1 MQPAAVAPHPPH
13 APPPA
18 PASSLNPHRLSTQ
31 STQSTASAGSSATN
45 GRLSPAS
52 TRLRIDVPSNERFL
66 RSSLNAGPPADK
78 GKARATAADEVG
90 EGRSSP
96 RSSSEYGVV
105 GGGGPEPSRPPTSPA
120 GERGDE
126 EDPPRTPITLPRSPR
141 HAAVIQSQSDEDDE
155 SGRDDFHDA
164 HDDWFGGGGALLDN
178 GGVGLGLGIAGPS
191 SLPTW
196 HDEPSSSSPHEQR
209 EPSAERKARAHASSG
224 SDEVDAPQRRGSL
237 PFPSRAFAPVPP
249 DLPSYDK
256 AMSTDLPSRPPVA
269 SHASRSTTG
278 SHESSVSST
287 VSVPRTPP
295 VDLVLPNRTLGP
307 YESVANGPMAS
318 LAAGNGSVPQRNQ
331 PSSSGG
337 GARSFFS
344 NLLHRSP
351 RQHPSPRLGSSSP
364 SSDTSPNPGIPR
376 SPSAP
381 HGWQHPSVASLQ
393 SNDAIHARS
402 TSMPLL
408 SNGEPAPRDSSDL
421 YRPTSH
427 GQGASTAHPARRTPR
442 SIAAATFAGLTR
454 SSSLRVTSSSPRL
467 GGGGTTATPPSAAAS
482 PVPTFDFTTP
492 PLPSTASAAATAPEP
507 EPPSLS
513 SIGLS
518 LVPLTQPLPLS
529 RSGQPLCG
537 AVLDGRY
544 LLIGTTIGLDFLPL
558 PVPGSLPMQHLG
570 NGGKKR
576 KDTRKPIS
584 LIKRTRFKELAI
596 LSERSNILLAIAG
609 RNDHIRVYAL
619 DGIRAM
625 IEKKMQEV
633 DARDGYPLAV
643 AKPIK
648 LRNGLKGKERART
661 TSDSLAPP
669 LPVPPPAPQASSQ
682 ATSASYQ
689 FPPTSTASATGA
701 AAPADL
707 STPRPRESAASSST
721 ARRRPSSWH
730 QAVNATSPIRISR
743 QPSLGSIVR
752 AVPTN
757 PSATRS
763 TDSGRSSNI
772 KSAGAPTVRSQ
783 KSREFV
789 AGRRGSSASIPRRLS
804 RADLDTLADSRRTS
818 AYSVHSRRGSAWPAS
833 EVAGGSG
840 ASTSARRASVAAVP
854 RLPAAASSADGQR
867 RDSSTHTAA
876 SASAAKRMQP
886 RPPAKAQQAPLERS
900 PTSDLADFL
909 RDSGPEMRSPEM
921 DNVLASVRGR
931 RRSSVAENVL
941 NTAPGAQLFP
951 AGSASSRSLF
961 SQSQAAA
968 QLAGLAL
975 YTMSDKGDV
984 VEMLRE
990 PPMVGGGPCAPADAL
1005 VPPPLPPKHE
1015 ARDPTTPRLGAGQP
1029 SPSMELAALLRD
1041 TAPDEPDEARG
1052 GEGAAAAATAAREA
1066 ALERLEARSAGD
1078 NSSSPDELRGGSP
1091 TVPGAVGGSPSSRAS
1106 KRWTMS
1112 ALGSKLLSRPA
1123 PAAEDP
1129 STERAES
1136 SSSLGRRASAGQWE
1150 MVPDAQSLPQP
1161 ARPAPVAAPDLAH
1174 PAPPTSRPTTSDRK
1188 RRPAASLHRESA
1200 PSIAPSS
1207 QAPPDAHPASSSSPL
1222 EYVKLARTKGARML
1236 RAVETKKRTYLAVL
1250 SGEEAERIEL
1260 FTGSRSI
1267 SLSLNRTFVLPETPR
1282 SIEFQLQGDDLVDI
1296 YLVYPES
1303 IFALEPSTVRV
1314 REVGVGR
1321 GERRARRERDRQLRT
1336 LATAA
1341 SEALPAEGVEEAAPA
1356 ELQSTLHPAD
1366 HERQEQARPAAP
1378 ASDAVEVDDVAVPLD
1393 PARRSPSPSP
1403 APSPRPDGAQPPATP
1418 PPGYDIPPRPRTQS
1432 SVSSPAH
1439 EPPFERTQPSSTSQ
1453 PSRGKLP
1460 YSTFQQLPF
1469 VPPVPSSTL
1478 SSAWTIPPLYSDV
1491 VGGSPPPP
1499 SSSDD
1504 EDLLGPSI
1512 TVTSTSGV
1520 DGAVC
1525 ARTGAPPVPPPHGG
1539 LDIPLL
1545 SPVSLLGG
1553 AAIRH
1558 NGPPGLFFVS
1568 KGSSISGI
1576 VTADGK
1582 SIIKRPLIWSSDQAP
1597 ASPDSECLQRLEVLV
1612 VGGTRTVVV
1621 KLSSTDVKAISVDG
1635 GSSSFSTAVPVT
1647 RSNARGQVNFLS
1659 THRVGQQLLFAQTV
1673 GPSTTI
1679 FCLAPSRA

>member
-1 MQPAAVAPHPPH
+1 MQPAALAPRPPH

-31 STQSTASAGSSATN
+31 STQSTASAGSSTTN

-52 TRLRIDVPSNERFL
+52 TRLRIDVPPNERFL
-66 RSSLNAGPPADK
+66 PPRLSAADK
-78 GKARATAADEVG
+78 GKARATAGDGAG

-96 RSSSEYGVV
+96 RSSSECGLV
-105 GGGGPEPSRPPTSPA
+105 GGGGGGGTEPSRPTSSPTRVDD
-120 GERGDE
+120 ERDEE

-141 HAAVIQSQSDEDDE
+141 HAAVIQSDEDDE
-155 SGRDDFHDA
+155 GGRDDFHDA
-164 HDDWFGGGGALLDN
+164 RDDWLVGGGALDE
-178 GGVGLGLGIAGPS
+178 GDGVGLGLGIAGASTPS
-191 SLPTW
+191 TW
-196 HDEPSSSSPHEQR
+196 HDVPTTSAPHELR
-209 EPSAERKARAHASSG
+209 APTVERKAHAHASSG
-224 SDEVDAPQRRGSL
+224 SDEVGPPQRRGSL

-249 DLPSYDK
+249 DVPSYDT
-256 AMSTDLPSRPPVA
+256 AMSTDLPSRPPVE
-269 SHASRSTTG
+269 SRASRSTD
-278 SHESSVSST
+278 SSVSST

-318 LAAGNGSVPQRNQ
+318 LAAGNGPMQPRAQ
-331 PSSSGG
+331 PSPGG

-351 RQHPSPRLGSSSP
+351 RQYPSPRLGSPSA
-364 SSDTSPNPGIPR
+364 SSDSSPNPGFPR

-393 SNDAIHARS
+393 SNDPIHSRS

-408 SNGEPAPRDSSDL
+408 SDGDSAPRDSSDL

-427 GQGASTAHPARRTPR
+427 GQGAPTAHPVRRTPR

-454 SSSLRVTSSSPRL
+454 SASLRGPSGSPRSG

-482 PVPTFDFTTP
+482 PVPTFDFATP
-492 PLPSTASAAATAPEP
+492 PLPPTATAAATAAEP
-507 EPPSLS
+507 EPPSLG

-518 LVPLTQPLPLS
+518 LVPLTQPLALS

-537 AVLDGRY
+537 AVLDGRF

-558 PVPGSLPMQHLG
+558 PLPGSLPMQHLG
-570 NGGKKR
+570 GGKKR
-576 KDTRKPIS
+576 KDTRKPTS
-584 LIKRTRFKELAI
+584 LIKRTRFKEIAV

-633 DARDGYPLAV
+633 DARDGYPLVV
-643 AKPIK
+643 AKPTK
-648 LRNGLKGKERART
+648 PSGGLKGKERART
-661 TSDSLAPP
+661 TNDSLAPP
-669 LPVPPPAPQASSQ
+669 PPPPPPHALAPAAS
-682 ATSASYQ
+682 TGYQ
-689 FPPTSTASATGA
+689 FPPTAV

-707 STPRPRESAASSST
+707 SVPRPREQAAPSST
-721 ARRRPSSWH
+721 TTRRRPTSWH
-730 QAVNATSPIRISR
+730 QAANPTPPVRISR
-743 QPSLGSIVR
+743 QLSTGSIVR

-757 PSATRS
+757 PPAPRPSDSVQSSS
-763 TDSGRSSNI
+763 TAPS
-772 KSAGAPTVRSQ
+772 GAPTLRSQ

-789 AGRRGSSASIPRRLS
+789 AGRRGSTASIPRRRS
-804 RADLDTLADSRRTS
+804 RADLDTPGESRRTS
-818 AYSVHSRRGSAWPAS
+818 AHSTLSRRNSAWLAG
-833 EVAGGSG
+833 EGGSSG
-840 ASTSARRASVAAVP
+840 GTGSSARRASVPAVP
-854 RLPAAASSADGQR
+854 RLPGTATSTDGQHG
-867 RDSSTHTAA
+867 DSSSSFAA
-876 SASAAKRMQP
+876 FPSAAKRMQP
-886 RPPAKAQQAPLERS
+886 RAPVKAQQAPHERS

-909 RDSGPEMRSPEM
+909 RDSGPEMLSPEM
-921 DNVLASVRGR
+921 DNVLASVRER
-931 RRSSVAENVL
+931 RRSSVADNVL

-951 AGSASSRSLF
+951 AGSTSSRSAF
-961 SQSQAAA
+961 SQSQTAA

-975 YTMSDKGDV
+975 YTMGDKGDV
-984 VEMLRE
+984 VEILCE
-990 PPMVGGGPCAPADAL
+990 PQPEGRGPSATDDPL
-1005 VPPPLPPKHE
+1005 VPPPVPPKHE
-1015 ARDPTTPRLGAGQP
+1015 ARGATTPRLEAGQP

-1041 TAPDEPDEARG
+1041 TEPDERRG

-1078 NSSSPDELRGGSP
+1078 TSSSPDGLRGGSP
-1091 TVPGAVGGSPSSRAS
+1091 TVPSAVGGSPSSRAS

-1123 PAAEDP
+1123 PAVEDG
-1129 STERAES
+1129 SLKRTES
-1136 SSSLGRRASAGQWE
+1136 SASPGRRASVDLSSTAGQWE
-1150 MVPDAQSLPQP
+1150 MVPDAQSLPVP
-1161 ARPAPVAAPDLAH
+1161 SLPAPFAAPA
-1174 PAPPTSRPTTSDRK
+1174 PALPTPPASRPTTSDRK
-1188 RRPAASLHRESA
+1188 RRPAASLHRDSA

-1296 YLVYPES
+1296 YLVYAES

-1341 SEALPAEGVEEAAPA
+1341 GEAVPAEGAEAVPPA
-1356 ELQSTLHPAD
+1356 ELESTLHPAD
-1366 HERQEQARPAAP
+1366 HARQEQARPDTPAA
-1378 ASDAVEVDDVAVPLD
+1378 DAAEVDDVAVPLD
-1393 PARRSPSPSP
+1393 PARRSRSPSP
-1403 APSPRPDGAQPPATP
+1403 APSPLPDIVPPTTP
-1418 PPGYDIPPRPRTQS
+1418 PPGYDLPPRPRTQS

-1439 EPPFERTQPSSTSQ
+1439 EPPFEGTQPSSTAP

-1478 SSAWTIPPLYSDV
+1478 SLAWTIPPLYSDV
-1491 VGGSPPPP
+1491 VGDSPPQP
-1499 SSSDD
+1499 STGDD
-1504 EDLLGPSI
+1504 DDLLGPAI
-1512 TVTSTSGV
+1512 TVTSVNGV
-1520 DGAVC
+1520 DGAVS
-1525 ARTGAPPVPPPHGG
+1525 ARAGAPPPPPPHGG
-1539 LDIPLL
+1539 FDIPLL

-1568 KGSSISGI
+1568 KGSSISDI

-1582 SIIKRPLIWSSDQAP
+1582 SIIKRPLIWSTEQGP
-1597 ASPDSECLQRLEVLV
+1597 ISPDIECLQRLEVLV

-1621 KLSSTDVKAISVDG
+1621 KLSPTDVKAISVDG
-1635 GSSSFSTAVPVT
+1635 GASPFSTAVPVT
-1647 RSNARGQVNFLS
+1647 RPNARGQVSFLA
-1659 THRVGQQLLFAQTV
+1659 THRMGQQLLFAQTV

-1679 FCLAPSRA
+1679 LCLSPSRA